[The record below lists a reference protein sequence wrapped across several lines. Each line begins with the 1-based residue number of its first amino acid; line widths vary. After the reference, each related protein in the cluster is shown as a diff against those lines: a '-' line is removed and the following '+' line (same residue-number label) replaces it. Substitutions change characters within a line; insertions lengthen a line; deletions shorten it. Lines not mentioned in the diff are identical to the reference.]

1 MEAKKYRYNKKPAK
15 KQANKTA
22 LGKTLIQI
30 SENIIYIS
38 APNIKVSGLENH
50 QVLVSN
56 AN

>member
-1 MEAKKYRYNKKPAK
+1 MEAKKYLYNKKPVK
-15 KQANKTA
+15 KQACKTD

-30 SENIIYIS
+30 SENTIYIN
-38 APNIKVSGLENH
+38 APNIKVLGLENH

>member
-1 MEAKKYRYNKKPAK
+1 MRPKKYRYTKKPVK
-15 KQANKTA
+15 KQTFKTN

-30 SENIIYIS
+30 SENTIHIN
-38 APNIKVSGLENH
+38 APNIKVLGLENH

>member
-1 MEAKKYRYNKKPAK
+1 MGTKKYRHNKKPAK
-15 KQANKTA
+15 KQAKKTF

-30 SENIIYIS
+30 SENTIYIN
-38 APNIKVSGLENH
+38 APNITVSGLENH